1 MVDDKENDK
10 DKLKDFNQNLR
21 DFQKQ
26 DDLIADTINIKR
38 GNIEKEA
45 DTLRLLENY
54 HVKHQYIRRMYEDV
68 PEAEI
73 VNMDDA
79 DYVQFQMPLTN
90 SGISGEVAI
99 HLHKESLE
107 TGYTF
112 NNHQNLTA
120 SLCVSGS
127 SDSMSVNILSISQP
141 RWFPN
146 HNSLTDKYKIEDEL
160 EKHISSVQKELNA
173 SFRDI
178 KDDFDAFIRR
188 YYAFQ
193 TDESQYLDLIGSRS
207 MFFFKLIFDFS
218 ERNYGV
224 QRPEN
229 RRNDIRRFIFGGNV
243 PIASA
248 EPIINSCYH
257 LYCELSSQD
266 SPGMSVKL
274 GDVTVAYIEG
284 LFRRLVGNMAA
295 VLDLRSRYFSP

>member
-1 MVDDKENDK
+1 MADDKDNDK
-10 DKLKDFNQNLR
+10 DKLKDFNQKLR

-26 DDLIADTINIKR
+26 NDLIADTIHIKR

-73 VNMDDA
+73 VNMDDV
-79 DYVQFQMPLTN
+79 DYFQFQMPLTN
-90 SGISGEVAI
+90 SGISGEVAT

-127 SDSMSVNILSISQP
+127 SDSTSVNILSISQP

-146 HNSLTDKYKIEDEL
+146 RNRLTDEYKIEDEL
-160 EKHISSVQKELNA
+160 EKHISSIQKELNA

-193 TDESQYLDLIGSRS
+193 TDKSQYLDLIGSRS
-207 MFFFKLIFDFS
+207 MLFFKLIFDFS
-218 ERNYGV
+218 ESNYGV
-224 QRPEN
+224 QTPKN
-229 RRNDIRRFIFGGNV
+229 RRNDIRRFIFGSNA

-248 EPIINSCYH
+248 EPIINTCYH
-257 LYCELSSQD
+257 LYRELSSQD
-266 SPGMSVKL
+266 SSGMSVKL

-284 LFRRLVGNMAA
+284 LFRRLVGNMAV
-295 VLDLRSRYFSP
+295 VLDLRARYFSP